1 MMESFIY
8 MTKPLYDIPDIT
20 NKLKANLISLTNDQ
34 VLQLL
39 DQLDDDKIELQ
50 EKIEHLESIIEE
62 LRS

>member
-1 MMESFIY
+1 

-20 NKLKANLISLTNDQ
+20 NKLKDNIISLTNDQ

-39 DQLDDDKIELQ
+39 DQLDDDKIELK
-50 EKIEHLESIIEE
+50 EKIEHLEAIIEE